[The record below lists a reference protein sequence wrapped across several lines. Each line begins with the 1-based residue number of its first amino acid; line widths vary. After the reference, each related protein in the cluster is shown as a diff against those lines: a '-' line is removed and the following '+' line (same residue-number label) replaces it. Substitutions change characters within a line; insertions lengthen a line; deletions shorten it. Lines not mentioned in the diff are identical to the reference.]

1 MGHLIKDC
9 PMQAQQQQEK
19 PKVHGRV
26 FAITQQ
32 DAQASQS
39 IIQGNLRISKMMARI
54 LIDLGFTHSFVSP
67 SFACHLGKE
76 PELLDFL
83 MMVDI
88 LVGDSLVTDLVYRSC
103 VVQVA
108 DRELLV
114 DLILLDIQDFDII

>member
-1 MGHLIKDC
+1 
-9 PMQAQQQQEK
+9 
-19 PKVHGRV
+19 
-26 FAITQQ
+26 
-32 DAQASQS
+32 
-39 IIQGNLRISKMMARI
+39 
-54 LIDLGFTHSFVSP
+54 
-67 SFACHLGKE
+67 
-76 PELLDFL
+76 